1 MRHNLLR
8 CRLILCSFFLMLC
21 LIGCS
26 AGAPFSQITLEKA
39 VVQRMST
46 QGSAEFTDED
56 VLRRIE
62 TQLARLKPGRVCDTP
77 SEDPT
82 MMLVLYEKNG
92 DVHTLLTYGAYLE
105 IDGTAYHA
113 EKETC
118 LSINVMLW
126 QLLYP

>member
-1 MRHNLLR
+1 MRNPPR
-8 CRLILCSFFLMLC
+8 CCVILCSLLLILC

-26 AGAPFSQITLEKA
+26 TGTPFSQLTLERA

-46 QGSAEFTDED
+46 QGSAQFTDED
-56 VLRRIE
+56 TLRRIE
-62 TQLARLKPGRVCDTP
+62 TLLARLKPGRACDTP
-77 SEDPT
+77 PEDPT
-82 MMLVLYEKNG
+82 LMLVLYDKSG

-105 IDGTAYHA
+105 IDGSAYHA

-118 LSINVMLW
+118 LSLNTMLW